1 MISLCSCTGV
11 STSTLEISKKQGAT
25 ASCKA
30 CGGKPLVNGRVP
42 STSSMPGAVG
52 LELTRFVNS
61 DLTWTNITK
70 GNRSSSRRARKS
82 LTRSL
87 KNIAELVNKDPK
99 AVDMPVSESEKLGVS
114 VLGCRF
120 SEKVEHVP
128 IKKRRF
134 MFRSPSPPPRVPSPH
149 SEENGLLFKCKNDLR
164 EEFHPNPL
172 VKSRSVAIKASSS
185 MNDLGRIVDSEI
197 DIGAKNLVRASDKA
211 DEAEDF
217 SGISILAAAACSNS
231 FGGDEGHVEESSGME
246 ESFVCE
252 GAFEDFK
259 NGESCSLSKGIS
271 KEDQSSAEISK
282 EGSGSC
288 TSIMP
293 AEELAASSRTAN
305 SSSNCL
311 PQRHTMEG
319 TSLQDLSMATSK
331 DLLSKSDEGTVG
343 MQESSSRDGR
353 LHWDLNTVMDAWEC
367 PFDGQSSGSQTDVV
381 VGVSEYGKSTCSD
394 RTGNS
399 EDKKIGSIKCDAEK
413 ETLSIN
419 SRDMVQETEKLNVEE
434 HKLDQCTDTDSAICS
449 QKGQLSSEIDLA
461 PTLVS
466 VHGTQSSHSLEG
478 VSPKSG
484 SVDLVPVDDALGLRT
499 SADADRNALAQSVT
513 SGSSVSSETL
523 PLHQVGS
530 LDFCSGFTHTRP
542 KHCTSTFVSEDN
554 SNAASVD
561 ITSMKSVDDNT
572 AGFQTGEIISPGT
585 KVDLQEPIALPCNST
600 CENENV
606 NGVDAEGAEGASIL
620 DSRIAPTNVVG
631 LEAGQLQ
638 ESGSSDN
645 AMKISAANSDEVGPS
660 QSSDIFVELPTS
672 AVLVGG
678 QPAGIVDVNVQQG
691 KVSVEDN
698 TETGSQMHLDNGE
711 PKSSEKSV
719 AVLHAPSGYSD
730 DLVNVSDK
738 VSPEEPLVN
747 NYVSDVCHDD
757 GHLAGIEK
765 TSEPDMDYDSQY
777 EDGEVR
783 ESISHTWEDYDGED
797 VEAEHV
803 DYGSDNTNTLSCEG
817 DQVMK
822 NTLESSFQPHP
833 SVSLLTEVTKAGSG
847 KESTVKT
854 TTPYLRGQFTGKDA
868 SNVVG
873 TSDSM
878 DNKPGVSTS
887 KVTRIDETDARGD
900 DMRKAIQSASI
911 NFKMSGWEQSEC
923 HKNFSDTETG
933 VRDGSSWKKID
944 GDCVDGFDAED
955 TEARMAESGVFKR
968 DLRSRIEVRPSRDM
982 LFGKDRLSLQGSRF
996 SDADGLTPRFERES
1010 GSAEFFGRGRYS
1022 RHAYNRDLGGDRWVD
1037 PSESYRGQ
1045 KRHHSPNYHATMNFR
1060 HVVSENGSH
1069 RSLRSRSPVGRDEA
1083 FGMRVD
1089 VRPAREISPYR
1100 RMTLG
1105 RGRSVRYVPQ
1115 VDGRGPRGRYG
1126 PLPGNFRDSS
1136 FNHSHPPT
1144 RRERS
1149 FSPIERR
1156 GNTHAHQFCTKS
1168 PSRSRTRS
1176 PISGN
1181 SGFRQRSKSP
1191 NFRSEIRMQRQRS
1204 PYQRPG
1210 FLADHVVGF
1219 RSMRRGRGS
1228 PPHNSRW
1235 IGDRREGVGHF
1246 REHGYN
1252 QRTSVIDRRFDQHD
1266 RFELVDAPR
1275 SYRPL
1280 YSGRLSDMDG
1290 VGRGSL
1296 RYGGNN
1302 DERRKH
1308 VYKYRSGNVGVRND
1322 MDEPIKR
1329 IRYNVEGFVAARN
1342 SRYQDND
1349 DFHSRGNPK
1358 DFNRGGIDS
1367 RIGDIPRRSGEGGPY
1382 EYQREGKY
1390 DVKSNPSAMWEG
1402 EEDSSPRKR
1411 PS

>member
-1 MISLCSCTGV
+1 
-11 STSTLEISKKQGAT
+11 
-25 ASCKA
+25 
-30 CGGKPLVNGRVP
+30 
-42 STSSMPGAVG
+42 MPGAVG
-52 LELTRFVNS
+52 LELTRYVNS

-87 KNIAELVNKDPK
+87 RNIAELVNKDPK

-134 MFRSPSPPPRVPSPH
+134 MFRSPSPPCRVTSPH
-149 SEENGLLFKCKNDLR
+149 SEENGLLLKCKNDLH
-164 EEFHPNPL
+164 EEFHPNSL
-172 VKSRSVAIKASSS
+172 VKSRSVAIKAAAS
-185 MNDLGRIVDSEI
+185 MNDLGQIVDTEI
-197 DIGAKNLVRASDKA
+197 DIGAKNLVRASDKP
-211 DEAEDF
+211 DEVEDF

-231 FGGDEGHVEESSGME
+231 FGGDDGHVEEGSGME
-246 ESFVCE
+246 ESFVRE

-259 NGESCSLSKGIS
+259 NSESCSLSKGIS

-331 DLLSKSDEGTVG
+331 DLLSKSDEGTIR

-367 PFDGQSSGSQTDVV
+367 PFDGQSSGSQTDVA

-394 RTGNS
+394 RIGNS

-413 ETLSIN
+413 ETLSSN
-419 SRDMVQETEKLNVEE
+419 SKDMVHKTEKLNVEE
-434 HKLDQCTDTDSAICS
+434 HILDQCTDTDSAICS

-466 VHGTQSSHSLEG
+466 VHGTQSCHSLEG

-484 SVDLVPVDDALGLRT
+484 SVDLVPVDAALGLRT
-499 SADADRNALAQSVT
+499 SADADGNALVQSVT
-513 SGSSVSSETL
+513 AASSISSETL

-530 LDFCSGFTHTRP
+530 LDLCSGFTHTRP

-585 KVDLQEPIALPCNST
+585 KVVLQEPIALPCNST

-606 NGVDAEGAEGASIL
+606 NDVDAEGASIL
-620 DSRIAPTNVVG
+620 DNRIAPTNVVG

-638 ESGSSDN
+638 QSGSFDN
-645 AMKISAANSDEVGPS
+645 AMKISAVNSDEVGPS
-660 QSSDIFVELPTS
+660 QSSDICVELPTS
-672 AVLVGG
+672 AVLVRG
-678 QPAGIVDVNVQQG
+678 QPAGIVDVNIQQG
-691 KVSVEDN
+691 EVSVEDN

-719 AVLHAPSGYSD
+719 AVLRSPSGYSD
-730 DLVNVSDK
+730 GLVNLSDK
-738 VSPEEPLVN
+738 VAPEEPLDN
-747 NYVSDVCHDD
+747 NHVSDVCHDD
-757 GHLAGIEK
+757 GHLAGIEN
-765 TSEPDMDYDSQY
+765 TSELDMDYDSQY

-783 ESISHTWEDYDGED
+783 ESILHTWEDYDGED

-854 TTPYLRGQFTGKDA
+854 SIPCLRGQFTGKDA

-878 DNKPGVSTS
+878 DNKPGVSTN

-911 NFKMSGWEQSEC
+911 KIEMSGWEQSEC
-923 HKNFSDTETG
+923 HQIFSDTETG
-933 VRDGSSWKKID
+933 VRDGSSWKKSD
-944 GDCVDGFDAED
+944 NDCVDGFDAE
-955 TEARMAESGVFKR
+955 ARMAEPGVFKR
-968 DLRSRIEVRPSRDM
+968 DLRSHIEVRPSRDI

-1045 KRHHSPNYHATMNFR
+1045 KRHHSPNYHSTMNFR

-1089 VRPAREISPYR
+1089 VRPGREISPYR
-1100 RMTLG
+1100 RVTLG
-1105 RGRSVRYVPQ
+1105 RGRSVRYGPQ

-1126 PLPGNFRDSS
+1126 PLPGNFRDS

-1191 NFRSEIRMQRQRS
+1191 FRSEIRMQRQRS

-1210 FLADHVVGF
+1210 FLADHVVGL

-1308 VYKYRSGNVGVRND
+1308 VYKYRPGNAGVRND

-1329 IRYNVEGFVAARN
+1329 IRYNVEGFVARN

>member
-1 MISLCSCTGV
+1 
-11 STSTLEISKKQGAT
+11 
-25 ASCKA
+25 
-30 CGGKPLVNGRVP
+30 
-42 STSSMPGAVG
+42 MPGAVG

-87 KNIAELVNKDPK
+87 RNIPELVNKDPK

-149 SEENGLLFKCKNDLR
+149 SEENGLLLKCKNDLR
-164 EEFHPNPL
+164 EELHPNPL
-172 VKSRSVAIKASSS
+172 VKSRSVAIKAANS
-185 MNDLGRIVDSEI
+185 MNDLGQIVDTEI
-197 DIGAKNLVRASDKA
+197 DIGAKNLVRASDKP

-231 FGGDEGHVEESSGME
+231 FGGDDGHVEEGSGME

-259 NGESCSLSKGIS
+259 NSESCSLSKGIS

-305 SSSNCL
+305 SSSNSL
-311 PQRHTMEG
+311 PQRHTAEG
-319 TSLQDLSMATSK
+319 TSLQDLSMAMSK
-331 DLLSKSDEGTVG
+331 DLLSKSDEGTVR

-367 PFDGQSSGSQTDVV
+367 PFDGQNSGSQTDVA
-381 VGVSEYGKSTCSD
+381 VGVSDYGKSTCSD

-419 SRDMVQETEKLNVEE
+419 SRDMVHETEKLNVEE
-434 HKLDQCTDTDSAICS
+434 HKLDQCTDTDSAICL
-449 QKGQLSSEIDLA
+449 QKGQQSSEIDLA

-478 VSPKSG
+478 VSPKSE

-523 PLHQVGS
+523 PLHQVGC
-530 LDFCSGFTHTRP
+530 LDLCSGFTHTRP

-606 NGVDAEGAEGASIL
+606 NDVDAEGSEGASIL

-638 ESGSSDN
+638 ESGSLDN
-645 AMKISAANSDEVGPS
+645 ATKISAVNSDEVGPS
-660 QSSDIFVELPTS
+660 QSPDICVELPTS

-678 QPAGIVDVNVQQG
+678 QPAGIVDVNMQQG

-719 AVLHAPSGYSD
+719 AVLHTPSGYSD

-738 VSPEEPLVN
+738 VAPEEPLDN

-765 TSEPDMDYDSQY
+765 TSELDMDYDSQY

-797 VEAEHV
+797 VEVEHV
-803 DYGSDNTNTLSCEG
+803 DYGSDNTNSLSCEG

-833 SVSLLTEVTKAGSG
+833 SVSLLTEVTKAVSG

-854 TTPYLRGQFTGKDA
+854 TIPYLRGQFAGKDA

-878 DNKPGVSTS
+878 DNNPGVSTS

-900 DMRKAIQSASI
+900 DTRKAIQSASI
-911 NFKMSGWEQSEC
+911 NFKVSAWEQSEC

-933 VRDGSSWKKID
+933 LRDGSSWKKID
-944 GDCVDGFDAED
+944 GGCGDGFDAED

-968 DLRSRIEVRPSRDM
+968 DLRSRIEVRPSRDL
-982 LFGKDRLSLQGSRF
+982 LFGKDRLSLQGSRY
-996 SDADGLTPRFERES
+996 L
-1010 GSAEFFGRGRYS
+1010 
-1022 RHAYNRDLGGDRWVD
+1022 
-1037 PSESYRGQ
+1037 
-1045 KRHHSPNYHATMNFR
+1045 
-1060 HVVSENGSH
+1060 
-1069 RSLRSRSPVGRDEA
+1069 
-1083 FGMRVD
+1083 
-1089 VRPAREISPYR
+1089 
-1100 RMTLG
+1100 
-1105 RGRSVRYVPQ
+1105 
-1115 VDGRGPRGRYG
+1115 
-1126 PLPGNFRDSS
+1126 
-1136 FNHSHPPT
+1136 
-1144 RRERS
+1144 
-1149 FSPIERR
+1149 
-1156 GNTHAHQFCTKS
+1156 
-1168 PSRSRTRS
+1168 
-1176 PISGN
+1176 
-1181 SGFRQRSKSP
+1181 
-1191 NFRSEIRMQRQRS
+1191 
-1204 PYQRPG
+1204 
-1210 FLADHVVGF
+1210 
-1219 RSMRRGRGS
+1219 
-1228 PPHNSRW
+1228 
-1235 IGDRREGVGHF
+1235 
-1246 REHGYN
+1246 
-1252 QRTSVIDRRFDQHD
+1252 
-1266 RFELVDAPR
+1266 
-1275 SYRPL
+1275 
-1280 YSGRLSDMDG
+1280 
-1290 VGRGSL
+1290 
-1296 RYGGNN
+1296 
-1302 DERRKH
+1302 
-1308 VYKYRSGNVGVRND
+1308 
-1322 MDEPIKR
+1322 
-1329 IRYNVEGFVAARN
+1329 
-1342 SRYQDND
+1342 
-1349 DFHSRGNPK
+1349 
-1358 DFNRGGIDS
+1358 
-1367 RIGDIPRRSGEGGPY
+1367 
-1382 EYQREGKY
+1382 
-1390 DVKSNPSAMWEG
+1390 
-1402 EEDSSPRKR
+1402 
-1411 PS
+1411 

>member
-1 MISLCSCTGV
+1 MISLCSCSGV
-11 STSTLEISKKQGAT
+11 SASTLEISKKQDAT

-52 LELTRFVNS
+52 LELTRYVNS

-87 KNIAELVNKDPK
+87 RNIAELVNKDPK

-149 SEENGLLFKCKNDLR
+149 SEENGLLLKCKNDLH
-164 EEFHPNPL
+164 EEFHPNSL
-172 VKSRSVAIKASSS
+172 VKSRSVAIKAAAS
-185 MNDLGRIVDSEI
+185 MNDLGQIVDTEI
-197 DIGAKNLVRASDKA
+197 DIGAKNLVRASDKP
-211 DEAEDF
+211 DEVEDF

-231 FGGDEGHVEESSGME
+231 FGGDDGHVEEGSGME
-246 ESFVCE
+246 ESFVRE

-259 NGESCSLSKGIS
+259 NSESCSLSKGIS

-331 DLLSKSDEGTVG
+331 DLLSKSDEGTIR

-367 PFDGQSSGSQTDVV
+367 PFDGQSSGSQTDVA

-394 RTGNS
+394 RIGNS

-413 ETLSIN
+413 ETLSSN
-419 SRDMVQETEKLNVEE
+419 SKDMVHKTEKLNVEE
-434 HKLDQCTDTDSAICS
+434 HILDQCTDTDSAICS

-466 VHGTQSSHSLEG
+466 VHGTQSCHSLEG

-484 SVDLVPVDDALGLRT
+484 SVDLVPVDAALGLRT
-499 SADADRNALAQSVT
+499 SADADGNALVQSVT
-513 SGSSVSSETL
+513 SASSVSSETL

-530 LDFCSGFTHTRP
+530 LDLCSGFTHTRP

-585 KVDLQEPIALPCNST
+585 KVVLQEPIALPCNST

-606 NGVDAEGAEGASIL
+606 NDVDAEGASIL
-620 DSRIAPTNVVG
+620 DNRIAPTNVVG

-638 ESGSSDN
+638 ESGSFDN
-645 AMKISAANSDEVGPS
+645 AMKISAVNSDEVGPS
-660 QSSDIFVELPTS
+660 QSSDICVELPTS
-672 AVLVGG
+672 AVLVRG
-678 QPAGIVDVNVQQG
+678 QPAGIVDVNIQQG
-691 KVSVEDN
+691 EVSVEDN

-719 AVLHAPSGYSD
+719 AVLRSPSGYSD
-730 DLVNVSDK
+730 GLVNLSDK
-738 VSPEEPLVN
+738 VAPEEPLDN
-747 NYVSDVCHDD
+747 NHVSDVCHDD
-757 GHLAGIEK
+757 GHLAGIEN
-765 TSEPDMDYDSQY
+765 TSELDMDYDSQY

-783 ESISHTWEDYDGED
+783 ESILHTWEDYDGED

-854 TTPYLRGQFTGKDA
+854 SIPCLRGQFTGKDA

-878 DNKPGVSTS
+878 DNKPGVSTN

-911 NFKMSGWEQSEC
+911 KIEMSGWEQSEC
-923 HKNFSDTETG
+923 HQIFSDTETG
-933 VRDGSSWKKID
+933 VRDGSSWKKSD
-944 GDCVDGFDAED
+944 NDCVDGFDAE
-955 TEARMAESGVFKR
+955 ARMAEPGVFKR
-968 DLRSRIEVRPSRDM
+968 DLRSHIEVRPSRDI

-1045 KRHHSPNYHATMNFR
+1045 KRHHSPNYHSTMNFR

-1089 VRPAREISPYR
+1089 VRPGREISPYR
-1100 RMTLG
+1100 RVTLG
-1105 RGRSVRYVPQ
+1105 RGRSVRYGPQ

-1126 PLPGNFRDSS
+1126 PLPGNFRDS

-1191 NFRSEIRMQRQRS
+1191 FRSEIRMQRQRS

-1210 FLADHVVGF
+1210 FLADHVVGL

-1308 VYKYRSGNVGVRND
+1308 VYKYRPGNAGVRND

-1329 IRYNVEGFVAARN
+1329 IRYNVEGFVARN

>member
-1 MISLCSCTGV
+1 MISLCSCSGV
-11 STSTLEISKKQGAT
+11 SASTLEISKKQDAT

-52 LELTRFVNS
+52 LELTRYVNS

-87 KNIAELVNKDPK
+87 RNIAELVNKDPK

-134 MFRSPSPPPRVPSPH
+134 MFRSPSPPCRVTSPH
-149 SEENGLLFKCKNDLR
+149 SEENGLLLKCKNDLH
-164 EEFHPNPL
+164 EEFHPNSL
-172 VKSRSVAIKASSS
+172 VKSRSVAIKAAAS
-185 MNDLGRIVDSEI
+185 MNDLGQIVDTEI
-197 DIGAKNLVRASDKA
+197 DIGAKNLVRASDKP
-211 DEAEDF
+211 DEVEDF

-231 FGGDEGHVEESSGME
+231 FGGDDGHVEEGSGME
-246 ESFVCE
+246 ESFVRE

-259 NGESCSLSKGIS
+259 NSESCSLSKGIS

-331 DLLSKSDEGTVG
+331 DLLSKSDEGTIR

-367 PFDGQSSGSQTDVV
+367 PFDGQSSGSQTDVA

-394 RTGNS
+394 RIGNS

-413 ETLSIN
+413 ETLSSN
-419 SRDMVQETEKLNVEE
+419 SKDMVHKTEKLNVEE
-434 HKLDQCTDTDSAICS
+434 HILDQCTDTDSAICS

-466 VHGTQSSHSLEG
+466 VHGTQSCHSLEG

-484 SVDLVPVDDALGLRT
+484 SVDLVPVDAALGLRT
-499 SADADRNALAQSVT
+499 SADADGNALVQSVT
-513 SGSSVSSETL
+513 AASSISSETL

-530 LDFCSGFTHTRP
+530 LDLCSGFTHTRP

-585 KVDLQEPIALPCNST
+585 KVVLQEPIALPCNST

-606 NGVDAEGAEGASIL
+606 NDVDAEGASIL
-620 DSRIAPTNVVG
+620 DNRIAPTNVVG

-638 ESGSSDN
+638 QSGSFDN
-645 AMKISAANSDEVGPS
+645 AMKISAVNSDEVGPS
-660 QSSDIFVELPTS
+660 QSSDICVELPTS
-672 AVLVGG
+672 AVLVRG
-678 QPAGIVDVNVQQG
+678 QPAGIVDVNIQQG
-691 KVSVEDN
+691 EVSVEDN

-719 AVLHAPSGYSD
+719 AVLRSPSGYSD
-730 DLVNVSDK
+730 GLVNLSDK
-738 VSPEEPLVN
+738 VAPEEPLDN
-747 NYVSDVCHDD
+747 NHVSDVCHDD
-757 GHLAGIEK
+757 GHLAGIEN
-765 TSEPDMDYDSQY
+765 TSELDMDYDSQY

-783 ESISHTWEDYDGED
+783 ESILHTWEDYDGED

-854 TTPYLRGQFTGKDA
+854 SIPCLRGQFTGKDA

-878 DNKPGVSTS
+878 DNKPGVSTN

-911 NFKMSGWEQSEC
+911 KIEMSGWEQSEC
-923 HKNFSDTETG
+923 HQIFSDTETG
-933 VRDGSSWKKID
+933 VRDGSSWKKSD
-944 GDCVDGFDAED
+944 NDCVDGFDAE
-955 TEARMAESGVFKR
+955 ARMAEPGVFKR
-968 DLRSRIEVRPSRDM
+968 DLRSHIEVRPSRDI

-1045 KRHHSPNYHATMNFR
+1045 KRHHSPNYHSTMNFR

-1089 VRPAREISPYR
+1089 VRPGREISPYR
-1100 RMTLG
+1100 RVTLG
-1105 RGRSVRYVPQ
+1105 RGRSVRYGPQ

-1126 PLPGNFRDSS
+1126 PLPGNFRDS

-1191 NFRSEIRMQRQRS
+1191 FRSEIRMQRQRS

-1210 FLADHVVGF
+1210 FLADHVVGL

-1308 VYKYRSGNVGVRND
+1308 VYKYRPGNAGVRND

-1329 IRYNVEGFVAARN
+1329 IRYNVEGFVARN